1 MSENLEDKY
10 QYMCELVEDQA
21 REIFE
26 YKKIAKENQVLKDH
40 IGNICALIYYQEHLK
55 HQDAWLKNMIK
66 EGYYT
71 VDPEDGCSK
80 LYSVCMCM
88 ECLG

>member
-40 IGNICALIYYQEHLK
+40 IDNICDLIYYQEHLK
-55 HQDAWLKNMIK
+55 QQDAWLKNMIK

-80 LYSVCMCM
+80 LYSMCMCV
-88 ECLG
+88 ECLR